1 MREGDQSGDLASG
14 GPLAGVRVIDL
25 TQVVLGP
32 MGTQILGDAGADIIK
47 IEPPAGDMTRYV
59 GPRRSD
65 DMAAY
70 FTNLNRNKRSVVLDL
85 KRPAAH
91 AALMTLVATADVFV
105 HNMRLSAA
113 ARLGLDYDSIARVNP
128 RIVHACATGFRP
140 GSSKAEDPAYD
151 DIIQGMGGIAHLN
164 GLGAQADGPRYVPSV
179 MADKLTGTVLASSI
193 AMALFSRERTGRG
206 QAVHVPM
213 MDTLVS
219 FLMPEHMWGHSINA
233 PELGI
238 GYPRMLTPDRR
249 PFATQDG
256 HLCVMV
262 GTHAQWG
269 RLYAL
274 FGQPELIDDPRFA
287 TGTARAKNI
296 VAAYAIVTEGMKQK
310 TNAEWLVLMKE
321 ADLPHGPANS
331 LEELRRDPYL
341 NEIDFFKAVDH
352 PTEGKMTVLGIPVS
366 YYGTPASIR
375 RLAPRLG
382 QHTQEVLAEAGL
394 SAAEIAAATGG

>member
-1 MREGDQSGDLASG
+1 MTRPATASATG
-14 GPLAGVRVIDL
+14 GPLAGIRVIDL

-47 IEPPAGDMTRYV
+47 IEPPGGDMTRYV
-59 GPRRSD
+59 GPRRSP

-85 KRPAAH
+85 KQPAAY
-91 AALMTLVATADVFV
+91 AALMRLVAGADVFV

-113 ARLGLDYDSIARVNP
+113 ARLGLDYDSISRVNP

-151 DIIQGMGGIAHLN
+151 DIIQGMAGIAHLN
-164 GLGAQADGPRYVPSV
+164 GRGAQADGPRYVPSV

-193 AMALFSRERTGRG
+193 AMALFARERTGAG

-213 MDTLVS
+213 MDTIAS
-219 FLMPEHMWGHSINA
+219 FLLPEHMWGHTINA

-249 PFATQDG
+249 PFATKDG
-256 HLCVMV
+256 YLCVIAA
-262 GTHAQWG
+262 THAQWT

-274 FGQPELIDDPRFA
+274 FGQPELADDPRFA
-287 TGTARAKNI
+287 TGTARAEN
-296 VAAYAIVTEGMKQK
+296 VEAAYAIVSAGMKQK
-310 TNAEWLVLMKE
+310 TNAEWLVLLKQ

-341 NEIDFFKAVDH
+341 EEVDFFQPVEH
-352 PTEGKMTVLGIPVS
+352 PTEGAMTMLGIPVS
-366 YYGTPASIR
+366 YSATPATIR

-382 QHTQEVLAEAGL
+382 EHTHEVLAEAGL
-394 SAAEIAAATGG
+394 SDAEIAAATAA